1 MAASWKKLMKK
12 FLLPFQNMI
21 RADLFSGSLAVW
33 NALDFRIHFA
43 RPPIPSRAVRG
54 EDRIPFEL
62 FLEYTAS
69 WENTSLKRSARGV
82 RRAARTGFERAF
94 LAKRKRIYQ

>member
-1 MAASWKKLMKK
+1 MKK
-12 FLLPFQNMI
+12 FLLPFQNMV

-33 NALDFRIHFA
+33 NAEFGLARIFSL
-43 RPPIPSRAVRG
+43 PDPSRAPRG

-62 FLEYTAS
+62 FLEYTAK
-69 WENTSLKRSARGV
+69 WENANLKRSARGA
-82 RRAARTGFERAF
+82 RRAARLGFERAF

>member
-1 MAASWKKLMKK
+1 MKK
-12 FLLPFQNMI
+12 FLLPFQNMV

-33 NALDFRIHFA
+33 NFRFGTAQIFC
-43 RPPIPSRAVRG
+43 PPDPSPPQAG

-62 FLEYTAS
+62 FVEYTAKWDFAS
-69 WENTSLKRSARGV
+69 EKAQPRGA
-82 RRAARTGFERAF
+82 RRAARLGFERAF

>member
-1 MAASWKKLMKK
+1 MKK
-12 FLLPFQNMI
+12 FLLPFQNMV

-33 NALDFRIHFA
+33 SALGFRIHFA
-43 RPPIPSRAVRG
+43 RPPIPSPAKRD

-62 FLEYTAS
+62 IQEYTAN
-69 WENTSLKRSARGV
+69 WENANLKRSARGAS
-82 RRAARTGFERAF
+82 RAASIEFERDF